1 MILVSKFSETIN
13 KLLEQEPKESSFY
26 SRVKDLEELFNA
38 KLLLS
43 DYGTIVENSNFYKI
57 MRNYIMKIY
66 PIIKKKPQLLKKMRE
81 LFIQDS
87 QYQIPDLPF

>member
-1 MILVSKFSETIN
+1 MLEKET
-13 KLLEQEPKESSFY
+13 KESSFY

-57 MRNYIMKIY
+57 MINYNMKIN

>member
-1 MILVSKFSETIN
+1 
-13 KLLEQEPKESSFY
+13 
-26 SRVKDLEELFNA
+26 
-38 KLLLS
+38 
-43 DYGTIVENSNFYKI
+43 
-57 MRNYIMKIY
+57 MKIY